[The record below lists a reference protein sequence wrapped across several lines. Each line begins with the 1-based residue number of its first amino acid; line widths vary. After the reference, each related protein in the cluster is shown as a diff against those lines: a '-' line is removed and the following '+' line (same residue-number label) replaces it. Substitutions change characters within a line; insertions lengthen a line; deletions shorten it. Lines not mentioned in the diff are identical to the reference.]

1 MHIFLLNLKQKYF
14 DEPFRTQKY
23 IFRSE
28 LAHRNTVFLQI
39 MTDIQQT
46 ANSVDKLILGKRTSL
61 QFFLLDGAFE
71 SEIIVIAESMHLVVF
86 YADLSLCI
94 V

>member
-1 MHIFLLNLKQKYF
+1 
-14 DEPFRTQKY
+14 
-23 IFRSE
+23 
-28 LAHRNTVFLQI
+28 